1 MPEPTATP
9 EATPEPTAAG
19 PADAAAAQAGQFLAA
34 VGQNIAAMSTAK
46 ISMVDETES
55 GAPFFGTMLKRM
67 EASIETPDKLHMV
80 VDVEA
85 PGFGFVEIEIVQV
98 GDQAFLKLSKDAPWA
113 PLPPDQVPFDFA
125 GIAKLFESLP
135 AVIQGLSLT
144 GQDVVQGAPA
154 VTVQGLIKSEALSD
168 LITTAEPGHDV
179 TLTLW
184 VDPTQALLRQIRL
197 EGRIYAADA
206 PETSRLITIE
216 DINVP
221 VEIELPDLT
230 AGR

>member
-9 EATPEPTAAG
+9 EATPEPTAAA
-19 PADAAAAQAGQFLAA
+19 PSDAAAAQAGQFLAA

-135 AVIQGLSLT
+135 AVIQDLSLT

-154 VTVQGLIKSEALSD
+154 ITVQGLIKSEALLD